1 MSNRTQSK
9 ATAGVK
15 QSASPLMT
23 DSSTSTKK
31 PVVDAYLTIEKEL
44 YHILNLFKQRE
55 KEKEKQFDEWV
66 QKGLNLS
73 HFFDSHPEFLVD
85 CTESFPLPPLSD
97 PAEWYAFC
105 SSRHG
110 LVTARQF

>member
-1 MSNRTQSK
+1 
-9 ATAGVK
+9 
-15 QSASPLMT
+15 MT

-73 HFFDSHPEFLVD
+73 HFFDSHPEFLV
-85 CTESFPLPPLSD
+85 EVFSFRLSAIQLNGTHSAAAATD
-97 PAEWYAFC
+97 
-105 SSRHG
+105 
-110 LVTARQF
+110 

>member
-1 MSNRTQSK
+1 MSNGTQSK

-31 PVVDAYLTIEKEL
+31 PAVDAYLTIEKEL

-55 KEKEKQFDEWV
+55 KEKEKQFDEWI
-66 QKGLNLS
+66 QKGLNS
-73 HFFDSHPEFLVD
+73 STHFFDSHPEFLVD
-85 CTESFPLPPLSD
+85 FTEIFSLPPLSN
-97 PAEWYAFC
+97 PAEIVGFLQQ
-105 SSRHG
+105 SPQIS
-110 LVTARQF
+110 